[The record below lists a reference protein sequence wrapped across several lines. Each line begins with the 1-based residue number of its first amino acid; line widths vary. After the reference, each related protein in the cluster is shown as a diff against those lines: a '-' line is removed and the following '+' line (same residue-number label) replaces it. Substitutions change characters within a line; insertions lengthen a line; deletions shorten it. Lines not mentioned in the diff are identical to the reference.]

1 MNSEQR
7 SLIEKTL
14 GGFGWLGVVVT
25 CAILAYALF
34 YLSTTATYK
43 TSQLVRDLFSLEDAA
58 LIVWPPL
65 AIGLV
70 LLWIR
75 AFIRAGGSGER

>member
-34 YLSTTATYK
+34 HFSTTATYEA
-43 TSQLVRDLFSLEDAA
+43 SQFVRELFSLEDAA

-70 LLWIR
+70 LLWLR
-75 AFIRAGGSGER
+75 AFVRAGGSRER